1 MDYKWIEDF
10 KNNNNELFYKE
21 KVESIQL
28 YIFYINKN
36 KVLDVIKKEL
46 LILDNNN
53 ITSNFLISVIKKK
66 KTLNSKNYILDAIF
80 KSNLNIN
87 QKEVLDF
94 INDKYDDNTYDNFFK
109 KINYNNDIYFED
121 TITILQDMN
130 NLILFF
136 IEKNDKDYDNKNIK
150 INKTKKNYK

>member
-10 KNNNNELFYKE
+10 QNNNNALFYKE